1 MKNVLNELS
10 KVEQLARQ
18 LEPDQKIL
26 RQWSESVLQYGLSF
40 VDQLDSSGAYQAHNG
55 ETLQFDDIQE
65 GRGNIDQ
72 VIQEL
77 KEKVDSIGINPA
89 SGGHLGYIPG
99 GGLYPAAL
107 GDYLAAVT
115 NRYAGIF
122 YANPGAVSMENDMIK
137 WTAEQMGYPSNCGG
151 NLCSGGS
158 IANLIAITTA
168 RDKMNIEGERVRD
181 AVVYMTQ
188 QVHHCI
194 HKALRIAG
202 LGNTIWRNIPLDASF
217 RMDVE
222 RLEKQIQVDRQA
234 GLNPFLVVGSAG
246 TTDVGAVDPLED
258 LARICSASG
267 CWFHVDGAYGAA
279 FKLLEDKAELFSG
292 MELSDSL
299 VIDPHKGFF
308 LPYGLGIVLIKD
320 KLAMAKSHAYQAN
333 YMQDAMN
340 DSDLDFSPADLS
352 PELTKHFRGL
362 RMWMS
367 LKLLGSS
374 ALKAGIREKHL
385 LAKYFWHSIQELGF
399 EVGPEPALSV
409 VTYRY
414 PFEEETSNEMN
425 LALMKY
431 VLEDGYNFISS
442 TTIEGDVW
450 LRLAVL
456 SFRTHRD
463 RIDHLMDTLNRGV
476 ENLRSRQI

>member
-1 MKNVLNELS
+1 
-10 KVEQLARQ
+10 
-18 LEPDQKIL
+18 
-26 RQWSESVLQYGLSF
+26 
-40 VDQLDSSGAYQAHNG
+40 
-55 ETLQFDDIQE
+55 
-65 GRGNIDQ
+65 
-72 VIQEL
+72 
-77 KEKVDSIGINPA
+77 
-89 SGGHLGYIPG
+89 
-99 GGLYPAAL
+99 
-107 GDYLAAVT
+107 
-115 NRYAGIF
+115 
-122 YANPGAVSMENDMIK
+122 
-137 WTAEQMGYPSNCGG
+137 MGYPANCGG

-158 IANLIAITTA
+158 VANLIAITTA

-246 TTDVGAVDPLED
+246 TTDVGAVDPLDD

-279 FKLLEDKAELFSG
+279 FRLLEDKAELFSG
-292 MELSDSL
+292 MELSDSM

-340 DSDLDFSPADLS
+340 GSDLDFSPADLS

-385 LAKYFWHSIQELGF
+385 LAKYFWQSIQELGF

-414 PFEEETSNEMN
+414 PFEESANEMN
-425 LALMKY
+425 IELMKY
-431 VLEDGYNFISS
+431 VLADGHNFISS

-476 ENLRSRQI
+476 ENLRS